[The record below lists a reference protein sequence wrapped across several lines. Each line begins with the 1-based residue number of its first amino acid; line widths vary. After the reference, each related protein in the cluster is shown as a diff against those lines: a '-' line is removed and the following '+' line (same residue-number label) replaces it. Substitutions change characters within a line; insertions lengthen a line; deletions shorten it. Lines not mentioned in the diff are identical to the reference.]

1 VPKGY
6 RRLSEY
12 VAPEVPVF
20 GRGAIVQTLY
30 LAAPRHGRVLSMS
43 VDGEPVQPQVT
54 SYGGRPVV
62 IRTVALPPGD
72 SREIV
77 LELRTGRGQSGD
89 ADVRTTPGV
98 RSSGIGEVSA
108 SACA

>member
-1 VPKGY
+1 
-6 RRLSEY
+6 
-12 VAPEVPVF
+12 
-20 GRGAIVQTLY
+20 
-30 LAAPRHGRVLSMS
+30 
-43 VDGEPVQPQVT
+43 
-54 SYGGRPVV
+54 V